1 MASVRNVVNDALHE
15 ALGFADNAV
24 VDYVVALAGRARDA
38 GALAQQ
44 LEAQGLPAA
53 ASRSLAERLV
63 KRPAAV
69 AAAPPAP
76 VAAAPARYALLEPV
90 AGQEEGEEEERS
102 KKRLRK
108 KDKGEALR
116 ERETEQERDRRERD
130 EFADRM
136 AAKKEAEKRG
146 TAAGAALPRAAR
158 EAMEEAARRRQLSGK
173 DEARIQE
180 AKIRARWK
188 YLEKREREQLQALRE
203 QLRDEA
209 LFEGEQLTE
218 AERRIFEMNEKI
230 LALAEQRVNR
240 KVEDGGYQMP
250 DAYEDEQGRRD
261 KKKAENVLLKR
272 YVEEDAGEGKEKDVF
287 RREQEEWEE
296 TLISA
301 AIKQPQEQA
310 AAGQKKD
317 EYEMLF
323 EENIEFVAAALLQG
337 DLKKEDKL
345 PALSKAAT
353 MQEVR
358 ASLPIFP
365 YRESLLQAVRD
376 YQVLIIV
383 GETGSGKTTQVTQYL
398 HEAGYTK
405 RGCVGCTQPRRV
417 AAMSVAARVADEMG
431 VKLGAEVGYTIRFED
446 CSSERTVIKY
456 LTDGML
462 LRHFLGEPDLASY
475 SVLMIDEAHERT
487 LHTDLLFGLVKDVA
501 RFRPDLKLLI
511 SSATLEA
518 EKMSDYFD
526 GAPVF
531 VIPGRRYPV
540 EVMYTKA
547 PEADYVDACIVT
559 VLQTHLTQ
567 GPGDILVFLTGQDEV
582 ETAAEELSRRT
593 RAMGSKIKAS
603 SRSCPHC
610 LSHAS
615 PLAQELI
622 VAKIYSTLPS
632 DQQAKIFEATPPG
645 ARKVVLATNIAETS
659 LTIPGIVYVVDA
671 GFVKMTSYNPR
682 TGMESLVIT
691 PISKAM
697 AQQRAGR
704 AGRVAPGVCF
714 RMYTNWAFD
723 NELEEATVPEIQ
735 RTNLASVVLLLKSLG
750 VDDLIHFDFM
760 DPPPAETMIRAL
772 EQLYALGALNDKGE
786 LTKLGR
792 RMAEI
797 PAEPPLAKMLLASE
811 KYRCSSEVL
820 TITAMLSVD
829 ANLFYRP
836 RDKLVHADN
845 AHKAFHL
852 PGGDHLT
859 LLNVYNQWR
868 ATDFSIQWTF
878 ENFLQFRSLKRARD
892 VRDQLKALC
901 ERVEIPI
908 DEEEE
913 EADAAAALAPE
924 KVEAVLKS
932 VTAGFFFHT
941 AKLQR
946 NGSYKTVKNAQSV
959 RIHPS
964 SSLFQS
970 MPRWVVY
977 NELVATSAD
986 FMRSVVEIKPE
997 WLSEIAPHFYSV
1009 SEVTADESKK
1019 LPKQGMGRASARA
1032 LPDE

>member
-1 MASVRNVVNDALHE
+1 MV
-15 ALGFADNAV
+15 
-24 VDYVVALAGRARDA
+24 
-38 GALAQQ
+38 
-44 LEAQGLPAA
+44 
-53 ASRSLAERLV
+53 
-63 KRPAAV
+63 
-69 AAAPPAP
+69 
-76 VAAAPARYALLEPV
+76 
-90 AGQEEGEEEERS
+90 
-102 KKRLRK
+102 
-108 KDKGEALR
+108 
-116 ERETEQERDRRERD
+116 
-130 EFADRM
+130 
-136 AAKKEAEKRG
+136 
-146 TAAGAALPRAAR
+146 
-158 EAMEEAARRRQLSGK
+158 
-173 DEARIQE
+173 
-180 AKIRARWK
+180 
-188 YLEKREREQLQALRE
+188 
-203 QLRDEA
+203 
-209 LFEGEQLTE
+209 
-218 AERRIFEMNEKI
+218 
-230 LALAEQRVNR
+230 
-240 KVEDGGYQMP
+240 
-250 DAYEDEQGRRD
+250 
-261 KKKAENVLLKR
+261 
-272 YVEEDAGEGKEKDVF
+272 
-287 RREQEEWEE
+287 
-296 TLISA
+296 
-301 AIKQPQEQA
+301 
-310 AAGQKKD
+310 
-317 EYEMLF
+317 F
-323 EENIEFVAAALLQG
+323 EENIEFVAATLLKG
-337 DLKKEDKL
+337 DLAKDAKL

-358 ASLPIFP
+358 ASLPIYP
-365 YRESLLQAVRD
+365 YRDALLQAVAD

-398 HEAGYTK
+398 HEAGYTR

-417 AAMSVAARVADEMG
+417 AAMSVAARVAEEMG
-431 VKLGAEVGYTIRFED
+431 VKLGSEVGYTIRFED
-446 CSSERTVIKY
+446 CSSDRTVIKY

-540 EVMYTKA
+540 EVMYTKT

-567 GPGDILVFLTGQDEV
+567 GPGDVLVFLTGQDEV
-582 ETAAEELSRRT
+582 ETAAEELTRRT
-593 RAMGSKIKAS
+593 RAMGSKIK
-603 SRSCPHC
+603 
-610 LSHAS
+610 
-615 PLAQELI
+615 ELI

-659 LTIPGIVYVVDA
+659 LTIPGIVYVIDA

-811 KYRCSSEVL
+811 KYKCSSEVL

-845 AHKAFHL
+845 AHKAFHA

-878 ENFLQFRSLKRARD
+878 ENFLQYRSLKRARD

-908 DEEEE
+908 DEADE
-913 EADAAAALAPE
+913 EAEATTLSPE
-924 KVEAVLKS
+924 KLEAVLKS
-932 VTAGFFFHT
+932 ITAGFFFHT

-986 FMRSVVEIKPE
+986 FMRAVVEIKPE

-1009 SEVTADESKK
+1009 SEVMADEGKK
-1019 LPKQGMGRASARA
+1019 LPKQGMGRASARKA
-1032 LPDE
+1032 VDE